1 MNWNI
6 ELYATENGDEPVT
19 QFLNS
24 LSGKHRAKAIWEI
37 DLLEEHGLS
46 LKMPYVKSIQGER
59 YKGLM
64 ELRIQQGNDISRIF
78 YFLPLGNKI
87 VLLHGFIKKDRKTPK
102 KELVT
107 ALRYKED
114 YIRRFGSNG

>member
-1 MNWNI
+1 MKR
-6 ELYATENGDEPVT
+6 T
-19 QFLNS
+19 
-24 LSGKHRAKAIWEI
+24 
-37 DLLEEHGLS
+37 
-46 LKMPYVKSIQGER
+46 
-59 YKGLM
+59 
-64 ELRIQQGNDISRIF
+64 IF
-78 YFLPLGNKI
+78 YSLLLGNKI